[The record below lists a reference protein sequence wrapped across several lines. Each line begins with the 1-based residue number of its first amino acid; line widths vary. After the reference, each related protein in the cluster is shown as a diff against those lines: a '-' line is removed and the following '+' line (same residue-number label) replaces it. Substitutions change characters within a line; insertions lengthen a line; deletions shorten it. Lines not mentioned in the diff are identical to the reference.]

1 MELERRKTRAAA
13 LSVASNTVLIVVK
26 LAVGLIIGSVS
37 VISEAIHS
45 GVDLV
50 AAAIALFAVRKASQ
64 PADQTHPYGHGK
76 VENISGTIE
85 ALLIFVAAGWIIYEA
100 IGRLVEPEP
109 IERVGW
115 GVLVM
120 LVSTVLNII
129 VSQNLFNV
137 AREGDSMALLADAW
151 HLRTDVWTSAGVM
164 FSLGLMWLGERVFVG
179 THFHWLD
186 PIAALIVAV
195 LILHAAYDLTKQ
207 SARDL
212 LDWSL
217 PPDEEQ
223 WIRQYLE
230 SLGRDVREFHRLRT
244 RKSGSRRFM
253 DVHLLVDPHL
263 TVRKAHDIAETVEHH
278 IEDHLPNCS
287 VVIHVE
293 PWEGE

>member
-1 MELERRKTRAAA
+1 MELEGRKTRAAA
-13 LSVASNTVLIVVK
+13 LSVLSNSLLVLLK
-26 LAVGLIIGSVS
+26 LGVGLLIGSVS

-45 GVDLV
+45 AIDLV
-50 AAAIALFAVRKASQ
+50 AAGIALFAVRKAGQ
-64 PADQTHPYGHGK
+64 PADRTHPYGHGK

-100 IGRLVEPEP
+100 VGRLVDPRP
-109 IERVGW
+109 LERVGW
-115 GVLVM
+115 GVAVM

-129 VSQNLFNV
+129 VSQNLFNA
-137 AREGDSMALLADAW
+137 ARDGDSMALLADAW

-164 FSLGLMWLGERVFVG
+164 FSLGLMWLGERVFIG

-217 PPDEEQ
+217 PPEEEQ
-223 WIRQYLE
+223 WIRDYLD
-230 SLGRDVREFHRLRT
+230 SLQPDVCGFHRLRT

-253 DVHLLVDPHL
+253 DVHLLVDPDL
-263 TVRKAHDIAETVEHH
+263 TVRKAHDIAEKVEHH
-278 IEDHLPNCS
+278 IEAHLPHCS
-287 VVIHVE
+287 VVIHTE
-293 PWEGE
+293 PSEGE

>member
-1 MELERRKTRAAA
+1 MDIQQRKTRAAA
-13 LSVASNTVLIVVK
+13 LSVISNSTLVVLK
-26 LAVGLIIGSVS
+26 LVVGLLIGSVA

-50 AAAIALFAVRKASQ
+50 AAGIALFAVKKAGE
-64 PADQTHPYGHGK
+64 PADSTHPYGHGK
-76 VENISGTIE
+76 VENVSGTIE

-100 IGRLVEPEP
+100 IQRLVEPRP
-109 IERVGW
+109 IEQVAW
-115 GVLVM
+115 GVAVM

-137 AREGDSMALLADAW
+137 AREGDSVALLADAW

-164 FSLGLMWLGERVFVG
+164 LGLGLMWFGEELLPGR
-179 THFHWLD
+179 HFHWLD
-186 PIAALIVAV
+186 SVAALIVAV

-217 PPDEEQ
+217 PDEEEQ
-223 WIRQYLE
+223 WIRDYLD
-230 SLGRDVREFHRLRT
+230 SLGPDVCGFHRLRT

-253 DVHLLVDPHL
+253 DVHLLMDPDL
-263 TVRKAHDIAETVEHH
+263 NLRRAHDIAEEVEHH

-287 VVIHVE
+287 VTIHME
-293 PWEGE
+293 PCEGE

>member
-13 LSVASNTVLIVVK
+13 LSVISNSLLVLLKLIV
-26 LAVGLIIGSVS
+26 GLLIGSVS

-45 GVDLV
+45 AVDLV
-50 AAAIALFAVRKASQ
+50 AAGIALFAVRKAGQ

-100 IGRLVEPEP
+100 IGRLVDPRP
-109 IERVGW
+109 LERVGW
-115 GVLVM
+115 GIAVM

-137 AREGDSMALLADAW
+137 ARDGDSLALLADAW

-217 PPDEEQ
+217 PPEEEQ
-223 WIRQYLE
+223 WIREYLD
-230 SLGRDVREFHRLRT
+230 SLQPDVRGFHRLRT

-253 DVHLLVDPHL
+253 DVHLLVNPDL
-263 TVRKAHDIAETVEHH
+263 TVRKAHDIAEAVEHH
-278 IEDHLPNCS
+278 IEDYLPNCS

-293 PWEGE
+293 PSEAE